1 MAGQL
6 TVTAYTGVTG
16 PIADGRA
23 GEILDRYDRDVR
35 QAVADRG
42 TELLRAFPMNKTGR
56 ARGGFQAN
64 LRIIDRGAALA
75 IPGPM
80 IKGVTWSPWLEG
92 ISKRNQGT
100 GFKGYHLFRKTRLQL
115 DREAGEIAGREL
127 QKYLP
132 QLGGE

>member
-6 TVTAYTGVTG
+6 TVTAYTGVSG

-23 GEILDRYDRDVR
+23 GEILDRYDQDVR
-35 QAVADRG
+35 QAIGDRG

-56 ARGGFQAN
+56 SRGGFQAN
-64 LRIIDRGAALA
+64 LHTVDRGAALA

-80 IKGVTWSPWLEG
+80 IRGVTWSPWLEG
-92 ISKRNQGT
+92 ISRRNQST
-100 GFKGYHLFRKTRLQL
+100 RFKGYHLFRRTRLEL
-115 DREAGEIAGREL
+115 DRQAGEIADREL

-132 QLGGE
+132 QLGGG